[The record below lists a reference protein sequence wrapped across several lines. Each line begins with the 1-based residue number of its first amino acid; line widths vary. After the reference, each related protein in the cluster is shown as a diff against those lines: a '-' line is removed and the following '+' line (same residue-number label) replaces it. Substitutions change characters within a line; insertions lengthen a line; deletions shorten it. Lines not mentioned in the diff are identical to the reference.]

1 MIRGSEP
8 SAQNFVAEGEVESV
22 ALGQALWARRR
33 MILGW
38 TLGALLASTAVVNV
52 LKTRYTGEAGVVI
65 ESQANFFTSAANA
78 SGANPLQPPDA
89 EDVATQ
95 VEVIKSRDL
104 AIAAIKKLHLVGNP
118 EFDPLAGSQGL
129 LSRLEI
135 LLRLK
140 RDPSQMTREDG
151 IIDNFAKALTVFSP
165 TKTRFL
171 NIDFSAHDPKLAAA
185 GANVVAEL
193 FMERQG
199 AAKKM
204 QAKVA
209 ADALRARLDD
219 LRQKLAEA
227 ESKAEDFRLKNNLVS
242 GRNSTNMSTQQLEDL
257 NSQLS
262 KARLEESD
270 ASAKAQMIRQMVKT
284 GRIGDVS
291 DVVNSN
297 LVRRIYEQRVTVSAQ
312 LAQQSRTLLPG
323 HPVIKALQ
331 AQLADINRQLAE
343 AARKTAVGLENEA
356 RLAALKVAN
365 LRIALSQQTQV
376 AGQASSAEVEL
387 RKLTDNASL
396 IRKTLE
402 TDTATY
408 QEQEARAE
416 ATATPVDARMVSR
429 AAVPQTPSFP
439 KKIPMVVV
447 ATLAGFVFSAGSVLA
462 RELLKVPAAPWHE
475 DEAEPDEIMMAET
488 ARRRRREPLP
498 PVPDDRQVAEA
509 ASALAG
515 HEIAGAAAPL
525 AQADATPAPK
535 PAPGLA
541 LLGLPEVV
549 ARLRSAT
556 SAHHAVISLLPAL
569 RAPGEEAKSEAL
581 SALALACPLAADA
594 RVLLVNLDAQSFE
607 IDALADSDDALG
619 FSELL
624 AGEASYAEVIH
635 RDSQSR
641 LHVIGFG
648 QGASGARGDLEEVL
662 DVLGESYDH
671 VLLFCRLQ
679 GEGINAAEVTPL
691 ADYVVMNEAERLEPA
706 VAARFVARLVSWGAP
721 IVLLARSA
729 APSSL
734 PRQRGLA

>member
-8 SAQNFVAEGEVESV
+8 SAQDFVAEGEVESV
-22 ALGQALWARRR
+22 ALGRALWARRR
-33 MILGW
+33 MIMGW
-38 TLGALLASTAVVNV
+38 TLAALLLSTAVVNI

-78 SGANPLQPPDA
+78 TGSNPLQPPDA

-118 EFDPLAGSQGL
+118 EFDPLAGSQGML
-129 LSRLEI
+129 ARLEI
-135 LLRLK
+135 LIGLK

-151 IIDNFAKALTVFSP
+151 ILDNFAKALTVFSP

-185 GANVVAEL
+185 GANEVAEL

-204 QAKVA
+204 QAKAA

-227 ESKAEDFRLKNNLVS
+227 ESKAEDFRLKHNLVS
-242 GRNSTNMSTQQLEDL
+242 GRNNTNMSMQQLEDL
-257 NSQLS
+257 NGQLA
-262 KARLEESD
+262 KARLAESD
-270 ASAKAQMIRQMVKT
+270 ARAKAEMIRQMVKS

-323 HPVIKALQ
+323 HPVIKALE

-356 RLAALKVAN
+356 RLAALKVDN
-365 LRIALSQQTQV
+365 LQTALSQQTQV

-387 RKLTDNASL
+387 RKLTDNAGL

-402 TDTATY
+402 ADTATY

-416 ATATPVDARMVSR
+416 ATTTPVDARMVSR

-447 ATLAGFVFSAGSVLA
+447 STLAGLVFSAGSVLA
-462 RELLKVPAAPWHE
+462 RELLKVPAAPWH
-475 DEAEPDEIMMAET
+475 DENFEPSDDVAAEP
-488 ARRRRREPLP
+488 RKPRQEPLP
-498 PVPDDRQVAEA
+498 LAPVDPRLPEPDTAMLDDEGGGPVAPPLHEA
-509 ASALAG
+509 GALAPQG
-515 HEIAGAAAPL
+515 G
-525 AQADATPAPK
+525 
-535 PAPGLA
+535 PGVQVLA
-541 LLGLPEVV
+541 LTDVV
-549 ARLRSAT
+549 ARLKGAT
-556 SAHHAVISLLPAL
+556 SPNHAVISLLPVL
-569 RAPGEEAKSEAL
+569 RTINEEAKSEAL
-581 SALALACPLAADA
+581 SALALARPLAADA
-594 RVLLVNLDAQSFE
+594 RVLLINLDAQSFD

-619 FSELL
+619 VSELL
-624 AGEASYAEVIH
+624 CGEASYAEVIH
-635 RDSQSR
+635 RDPQSR
-641 LHVIGFG
+641 LHFIGFG
-648 QGASGARGDLEEVL
+648 QGSLGARGDLEVVL
-662 DVLGESYDH
+662 EVLGESYDH

-679 GEGINAAEVTPL
+679 GEGINAADVAPL
-691 ADYVVMNEAERLEPA
+691 ADYVVLNEADRLDPA
-706 VAARFVARLVSWGAP
+706 VASRFQARFGAGGAP
-721 IVLLARSA
+721 IVLLAQSPA
-729 APSSL
+729 LPSL
-734 PRQRGLA
+734 LRRHGLS

>member
-8 SAQNFVAEGEVESV
+8 SAQDFVAEGEVESV
-22 ALGQALWARRR
+22 ALGRALWARRR

-38 TLGALLASTAVVNV
+38 TLAALLLSTAVVNI

-78 SGANPLQPPDA
+78 TGSNPLQPPDA

-118 EFDPLAGSQGL
+118 EFDPLAGSQGML
-129 LSRLEI
+129 ARLEI
-135 LLRLK
+135 LIGLK

-151 IIDNFAKALTVFSP
+151 ILDNFAKALTVFSP

-185 GANVVAEL
+185 GANEVAEL

-204 QAKVA
+204 QAKAA

-227 ESKAEDFRLKNNLVS
+227 ESKAEDFRLKHNLVS
-242 GRNSTNMSTQQLEDL
+242 GRNNTNMSMQQLEDL
-257 NSQLS
+257 NGQLA
-262 KARLEESD
+262 KARLAESD
-270 ASAKAQMIRQMVKT
+270 ARAKAEMIRQMVKS

-323 HPVIKALQ
+323 HPVIKALE

-356 RLAALKVAN
+356 RLAALKVDN
-365 LRIALSQQTQV
+365 LQTALSQQTQV

-387 RKLTDNASL
+387 RKLTDNAGL

-402 TDTATY
+402 ADTATY

-416 ATATPVDARMVSR
+416 ATTTPVDARMVSR

-447 ATLAGFVFSAGSVLA
+447 STLAGLVFSAGSVLA
-462 RELLKVPAAPWHE
+462 RELLKVPAAPWH
-475 DEAEPDEIMMAET
+475 DENFEPSDDVAAEP
-488 ARRRRREPLP
+488 RKPRQEPLP
-498 PVPDDRQVAEA
+498 LAPVDPRLPEPDTAMLDDEGGGPVAPPLHEA
-509 ASALAG
+509 GALAPQG
-515 HEIAGAAAPL
+515 G
-525 AQADATPAPK
+525 
-535 PAPGLA
+535 PGVQVLA
-541 LLGLPEVV
+541 LTDVV
-549 ARLRSAT
+549 ARLKGAT
-556 SAHHAVISLLPAL
+556 SPNHAVISLLPVL
-569 RAPGEEAKSEAL
+569 RTINEEAKSEAL
-581 SALALACPLAADA
+581 SALALARPLAADA
-594 RVLLVNLDAQSFE
+594 RVLLINLDAQSFD

-619 FSELL
+619 VSELL
-624 AGEASYAEVIH
+624 CGEASYAEVIH
-635 RDSQSR
+635 RDPQSR
-641 LHVIGFG
+641 LHFIGFG
-648 QGASGARGDLEEVL
+648 QGSLGARGDLEVVL
-662 DVLGESYDH
+662 EVLGESYDH

-679 GEGINAAEVTPL
+679 GEGINAADVAPL
-691 ADYVVMNEAERLEPA
+691 ADYVVLNEADRLDPA
-706 VAARFVARLVSWGAP
+706 VASRFQARFGAGGAP
-721 IVLLARSA
+721 IVLLAQSP
-729 APSSL
+729 APPSL
-734 PRQRGLA
+734 LRRHGLS

>member
-8 SAQNFVAEGEVESV
+8 SAQDFVAEGEVESV
-22 ALGQALWARRR
+22 ALGRALWARRR
-33 MILGW
+33 MIMGW
-38 TLGALLASTAVVNV
+38 TLAALLLSTAVVNI

-78 SGANPLQPPDA
+78 TGSNPLQPPDA

-118 EFDPLAGSQGL
+118 EFDPLAGSQGML
-129 LSRLEI
+129 ARLEI
-135 LLRLK
+135 LIGLK

-151 IIDNFAKALTVFSP
+151 ILDNFAKALTVFSP

-185 GANVVAEL
+185 GANEVAEL

-204 QAKVA
+204 QAKAA

-227 ESKAEDFRLKNNLVS
+227 ESKAEDFRLKHNLVS
-242 GRNSTNMSTQQLEDL
+242 GRNNTNMSMQQLEDL
-257 NSQLS
+257 NGQLA
-262 KARLEESD
+262 KARLAESD
-270 ASAKAQMIRQMVKT
+270 ARAKAEMIRQMVKS

-323 HPVIKALQ
+323 HPVIKALE

-356 RLAALKVAN
+356 RLAALKVDN
-365 LRIALSQQTQV
+365 LQTALSQQTQV

-387 RKLTDNASL
+387 RKLTDNAGL

-402 TDTATY
+402 ADTATY

-416 ATATPVDARMVSR
+416 ATTTPVDARMVSR

-447 ATLAGFVFSAGSVLA
+447 STLAGLVFSAGSVLA
-462 RELLKVPAAPWHE
+462 RELLKVPAAPWH
-475 DEAEPDEIMMAET
+475 DENFEPSDDVAAEP
-488 ARRRRREPLP
+488 RKPRQEPLP
-498 PVPDDRQVAEA
+498 LAPVDPRLPEPDTAMLDDEGGGPVAPPLHEA
-509 ASALAG
+509 GALAPQG
-515 HEIAGAAAPL
+515 G
-525 AQADATPAPK
+525 
-535 PAPGLA
+535 PGVQVLA
-541 LLGLPEVV
+541 LTDVV
-549 ARLRSAT
+549 ARLKGAT
-556 SAHHAVISLLPAL
+556 SPNHAVISLLPVL
-569 RAPGEEAKSEAL
+569 RTINEEAKSEAL
-581 SALALACPLAADA
+581 SALALARPLAADA
-594 RVLLVNLDAQSFE
+594 RVLLINLDAQSFD

-619 FSELL
+619 VSELL
-624 AGEASYAEVIH
+624 CGEASYAEVIH
-635 RDSQSR
+635 RDPQSR
-641 LHVIGFG
+641 LHFIGFG
-648 QGASGARGDLEEVL
+648 QGSLGARGDLEVVL
-662 DVLGESYDH
+662 EVLGESYDH

-679 GEGINAAEVTPL
+679 GEGINAADVAPL
-691 ADYVVMNEAERLEPA
+691 ADYVVLNEADRLDPA
-706 VAARFVARLVSWGAP
+706 VASRFQARFGAGGAP
-721 IVLLARSA
+721 IVLLAQSP
-729 APSSL
+729 APPSL
-734 PRQRGLA
+734 LRRHGLS

>member
-8 SAQNFVAEGEVESV
+8 SAQDFVAEGEVESV
-22 ALGQALWARRR
+22 ALGRALWARRR

-38 TLGALLASTAVVNV
+38 TLAALLLSTAVVNI

-78 SGANPLQPPDA
+78 TGSNPLQPPDA

-118 EFDPLAGSQGL
+118 EFDPLAGSQGML
-129 LSRLEI
+129 ARLEI
-135 LLRLK
+135 LIGLK

-151 IIDNFAKALTVFSP
+151 ILDNFAKALTVFSP

-185 GANVVAEL
+185 GANEVAEL

-204 QAKVA
+204 QAKAA

-227 ESKAEDFRLKNNLVS
+227 ESKAEDFRLKHNLVS
-242 GRNSTNMSTQQLEDL
+242 GRNNTNMSMQQLEDL
-257 NSQLS
+257 NGQLA
-262 KARLEESD
+262 KARLAESD
-270 ASAKAQMIRQMVKT
+270 ARAKAEMIRQMVKS

-323 HPVIKALQ
+323 HPVIKALE

-356 RLAALKVAN
+356 RLAALKVDN
-365 LRIALSQQTQV
+365 LQTALSQQTQV

-387 RKLTDNASL
+387 RKLTDNAGL

-402 TDTATY
+402 ADTATY

-416 ATATPVDARMVSR
+416 ATTTPVDARMVSR

-447 ATLAGFVFSAGSVLA
+447 STLAGLVFSAGSVLA
-462 RELLKVPAAPWHE
+462 RELLKVPAAPWH
-475 DEAEPDEIMMAET
+475 DENFEPSDDVAAEP
-488 ARRRRREPLP
+488 RKPRQEPLP
-498 PVPDDRQVAEA
+498 LAPVDPRLPEPDTAMLDDEGGGPVAPPLHEA
-509 ASALAG
+509 GALAPQG
-515 HEIAGAAAPL
+515 G
-525 AQADATPAPK
+525 
-535 PAPGLA
+535 PGVQVLA
-541 LLGLPEVV
+541 LTDVV
-549 ARLRSAT
+549 ARLKGAT
-556 SAHHAVISLLPAL
+556 SPNHAVISLLPVL
-569 RAPGEEAKSEAL
+569 RTINEEAKSEAL
-581 SALALACPLAADA
+581 SALALARPLAADA
-594 RVLLVNLDAQSFE
+594 RVLLINLDAQSFD

-619 FSELL
+619 VSELL
-624 AGEASYAEVIH
+624 CGEASYAEVIH
-635 RDSQSR
+635 RDPQSR
-641 LHVIGFG
+641 LHFIGFG
-648 QGASGARGDLEEVL
+648 QGSLGARGDLEVVL
-662 DVLGESYDH
+662 EVLGESYDH

-679 GEGINAAEVTPL
+679 GEGINAADVAPL
-691 ADYVVMNEAERLEPA
+691 ADYVVLNEADRLDPA
-706 VAARFVARLVSWGAP
+706 VASRFQARFGAGGAP
-721 IVLLARSA
+721 IVLLAQSPA
-729 APSSL
+729 LPSL
-734 PRQRGLA
+734 LRRHGLS